1 VAPGKNQKN
10 GKINN
15 MNNKDFDKKIKEMV
29 DSYEE
34 PLMVDMWGDIEA
46 GLKRRRA
53 VFIVRR
59 VATFAVAAS
68 LVIALVLNIHKVDN
82 AMQSRMVSSVT
93 VKSQPVEI
101 ETASCFRLPA
111 LAYLVPRKQPA
122 PSVNTV
128 AKVQQTSV
136 PAVEVEKGE
145 AAVEDPMTIKGEA
158 PVQAT
163 KSEETVYD
171 WDMLEEEEVVKE
183 RGKVVVDLLSNL
195 LALGGNSD
203 FSKGTTMY
211 MPGTSMEVQQTIT
224 PISKPTFA
232 LPFSVGLNLH
242 IPFSERFG
250 LGTGLK
256 YSYLQNSFQ
265 ALVDNSVQAMVDQ
278 KLHYIGIPLSAY
290 YKIMNSNNWSCYVTG
305 GGALEKGL
313 GVTSK
318 MKDLKGDVTSRKDK
332 IDGLQWSVNLGVGLE
347 YFFTNVFG
355 IYFDPSLVYFFD
367 CDQPFN
373 IRTSQPLQFEMELG
387 LRFNL

>member
-1 VAPGKNQKN
+1 
-10 GKINN
+10 

-34 PLMVDMWGDIEA
+34 PLMMDVWGDIEA
-46 GLKRRRA
+46 GLRRRRA

-59 VATFAVAAS
+59 VATYAVAAS
-68 LVIALVLNIHKVDN
+68 LVIGLILGIHKADN
-82 AMQSRMVSSVT
+82 AMQGRMVSSVT
-93 VKSQPVEI
+93 IKSQPVEI
-101 ETASCFRLPA
+101 EGPSSFSLPA
-111 LAYLVPRKQPA
+111 LAQLAPRREPA
-122 PSVNTV
+122 PSVSTV

-145 AAVEDPMTIKGEA
+145 AAVEDPVTIKGETPA
-158 PVQAT
+158 QAT

-171 WDMLEEEEVVKE
+171 RDMLEEEVVKE

-232 LPFSVGLNLH
+232 LPLSVGLNLH
-242 IPFSERFG
+242 IPFTERFG
-250 LGTGLK
+250 MGTGLK

-278 KLHYIGIPLSAY
+278 KLHYIGIPLSVY
-290 YKIMNSNNWSCYVTG
+290 YRILDSDNWSCYVTG
-305 GGALEKGL
+305 GGVMEKGL
-313 GVTSK
+313 GMTSR
-318 MKDLKGDVTSRKDK
+318 MKDLKGDITSRKDK
-332 IDGLQWSVNLGVGLE
+332 IEGLQWSVDLGIGLE
-347 YFFTNVFG
+347 YFFTDVFG

>member
-1 VAPGKNQKN
+1 
-10 GKINN
+10 

-34 PLMVDMWGDIEA
+34 PLMMDVWGDIEA
-46 GLKRRRA
+46 GLRRRRA

-59 VATFAVAAS
+59 VATCAVAAS
-68 LVIALVLNIHKVDN
+68 LVIGLILGIHKADN
-82 AMQSRMVSSVT
+82 AMQGRMVSSVT
-93 VKSQPVEI
+93 IKSQPVEI
-101 ETASCFRLPA
+101 VTGSSFKLPA
-111 LAYLVPRKQPA
+111 LAYLVPRKQP
-122 PSVNTV
+122 VTTV
-128 AKVQQTSV
+128 IPVAEEQPASV
-136 PAVEVEKGE
+136 PAAEVEK
-145 AAVEDPMTIKGEA
+145 VEVADQS
-158 PVQAT
+158 PVTVQSETLTQTT
-163 KSEETVYD
+163 KSEEVPYN
-171 WDMLEEEEVVKE
+171 WDLMEEDQVKGK
-183 RGKVVVDLLSNL
+183 GKVVIDLLSNL

-242 IPFSERFG
+242 IPFTERFG

-290 YKIMNSNNWSCYVTG
+290 YRVMNSNNWSCYITG
-305 GGALEKGL
+305 GGVLEKGL
-313 GVTSK
+313 GMTSK

-332 IDGLQWSVNLGVGLE
+332 IEGLQWSVDLGIGLE
-347 YFFTNVFG
+347 YFFTDVFG

-367 CDQPFN
+367 CEQPFN

>member
-1 VAPGKNQKN
+1 
-10 GKINN
+10 

-34 PLMVDMWGDIEA
+34 PLMMDVWGDIEA
-46 GLKRRRA
+46 GLRRRRA

-68 LVIALVLNIHKVDN
+68 LVIALVLNIHKMDN

-101 ETASCFRLPA
+101 ETASYFRLPA
-111 LAYLVPRKQPA
+111 LAYLAPRKQTAPHKQLA
-122 PSVNTV
+122 PSVPQV
-128 AKVQQTSV
+128 EEEQLQTS
-136 PAVEVEKGE
+136 PQ
-145 AAVEDPMTIKGEA
+145 AADPSPVTMQEEA

-183 RGKVVVDLLSNL
+183 KGKVVIDLLSNL

-242 IPFSERFG
+242 IPFTERFG

-278 KLHYIGIPLSAY
+278 KLHYVGIPLSAY
-290 YKIMNSNNWSCYVTG
+290 YRVMNSNNWSCYITG
-305 GGALEKGL
+305 GGVLEKGL
-313 GVTSK
+313 GMTSK

-332 IDGLQWSVNLGVGLE
+332 IEGLQWSVDLGIGLE
-347 YFFTNVFG
+347 YFFTDVFG

-367 CDQPFN
+367 CEQPFN

>member
-1 VAPGKNQKN
+1 
-10 GKINN
+10 
-15 MNNKDFDKKIKEMV
+15 MNNKDFDKKIREMV

-46 GLKRRRA
+46 GLKKRRA
-53 VFIVRR
+53 IFVVRR

-68 LVIALVLNIHKVDN
+68 LLVGLVLNIHKADN
-82 AMQSRMVSSVT
+82 AIQNKMASSVT
-93 VKSQPVEI
+93 IKSQPVEI
-101 ETASCFRLPA
+101 ETASILRLPA
-111 LAYLVPRKQPA
+111 LAYFAPRKQSA
-122 PSVNTV
+122 VFVSQV
-128 AKVQQTSV
+128 AEEQVQIVVPVVEPETEQV
-136 PAVEVEKGE
+136 PAKSSVVVKEHS
-145 AAVEDPMTIKGEA
+145 
-158 PVQAT
+158 PVKET
-163 KSEETVYD
+163 KSEEIPYN
-171 WDMLEEEEVVKE
+171 WDMLEEEDVKA
-183 RGKVVVDLLSNL
+183 RGKVVIDLLSNL
-195 LALGGNSD
+195 LSLGGNSD

-211 MPGTSMEVQQTIT
+211 MPGTSMTVQQTIT

-313 GVTSK
+313 GMTSK